1 MAIAIVL
8 TFGLSSIA
16 YVITSFTGQ
25 QPEIKAKTLDNF
37 VVDGELD
44 SNTEYEY
51 YTNGYTFV
59 KFYYINLS
67 EVIPLVD
74 QLPDLF
80 KTTNDQ
86 IQLIVEKIQSNET
99 YIKIMSLNG
108 EDMLYNITEEELQK
122 SLCNILLSA
131 PLECVIADMNFTEIA
146 NNTTSG
152 NETINNA
159 SLESNNTLVNNTN
172 SSY

>member
-8 TFGLSSIA
+8 IFGLSSIA

-25 QPEIKAKTLDNF
+25 QPEIKAKILDNF
-37 VVDGELD
+37 VVDGEL
-44 SNTEYEY
+44 SPETEAQY
-51 YTNGYTFV
+51 YNLGYTFV
-59 KFYYINLS
+59 KFYYIDLND
-67 EVIPLVD
+67 VIPFVD

-80 KTTNDQ
+80 KTTDDQ

-108 EDMLYNITEEELQK
+108 EDTLYNITEEELQK

-131 PLECVIADMNFTEIA
+131 PLECVIANMNLTEIA
-146 NNTTSG
+146 NNNITSG
-152 NETINNA
+152 NETINETP
-159 SLESNNTLVNNTN
+159 L
-172 SSY
+172 